1 LTEGNTTDTS
11 IIFENT
17 GLSGNAAYEFLTIK
31 PLTSELLQSDIQ
43 FIRSKTTQGAEPD
56 NEIFA
61 FGFNVIPVSGEPSL
75 FESWEDFYATGSGS
89 RWVEKHE
96 FYYPFVTSGGLTNGQ
111 QVRLSSYTIQA
122 SGSNDID
129 FYHTVD
135 RLNLKSPVGLVEYF
149 GAGADKSTGASTIY
163 MGDLNGNNG
172 IKIFNNGSTNSTYID
187 ALIDATS
194 SELKFR
200 NWESINFDNTTLN
213 GIGTIGGIQ
222 NINNPGSYINLY
234 SDLNIV
240 RGTGAISRLNFS
252 YNTTNTQTLSYISSD
267 GGTGETKFWQ
277 SSGGYYTTFW
287 ANGTQRFILD
297 TNGNTGFGTGTPDAS
312 ALVDIASTTKGF
324 LPPRM
329 TKTQRDAISSPATGL
344 VVYQT
349 DNTPGIRV
357 WNGSNWIK
365 YSESTD

>member
-1 LTEGNTTDTS
+1 M
-11 IIFENT
+11 
-17 GLSGNAAYEFLTIK
+17 
-31 PLTSELLQSDIQ
+31 IQ
-43 FIRSKTTQGAEPD
+43 
-56 NEIFA
+56 
-61 FGFNVIPVSGEPSL
+61 
-75 FESWEDFYATGSGS
+75 
-89 RWVEKHE
+89 KHE

-149 GAGADKSTGASTIY
+149 GAAADKSTGASAIY

-200 NWESINFDNTTLN
+200 NWESINFDNTSLN
-213 GIGTIGGIQ
+213 GIGTIEGIQ

-252 YNTTNTQTLSYISSD
+252 YNTTNSANYAYISSD
-267 GGTGETKFWQ
+267 GGSGEWKFWQ
-277 SSGGYYTTFW
+277 SSGGFYSTFW
-287 ANGTQRFILD
+287 ANGTQRFILA

-312 ALVDIASTTKGF
+312 ALVDITSTTKGF
-324 LPPRM
+324 IPPRM

-349 DNTPGIRV
+349 DNTPGLRIF
-357 WNGSNWIK
+357 NGSSWMRFT
-365 YSESTD
+365 ETAD